1 MEQADQLTIARAL
14 RLLASQRAASKRY
27 YVTNKGTINER
38 SKAYWEAHREAINA
52 RRRERYGERNNIP
65 TPTADGIR

>member
-1 MEQADQLTIARAL
+1 MEADKETVARAL

-27 YVTNKGTINER
+27 YEAHKASINER

-52 RRRERYGERNNIP
+52 RRRARYDAVKNVPVE
-65 TPTADGIR
+65 